1 MQLETF
7 LQRSAEQFPDKTA
20 LVCGPRRMT
29 YAEYDVASNR
39 LAHALIACGVSRGDR
54 VAIMLDNSIEIAV
67 SVFAILKAGAAF
79 MMVNATTK
87 SEKLHFLLHHSGAA
101 ALIASSRR
109 ASALEDAL
117 LDTPD
122 LQTVVLTP
130 TSRPCGI
137 PSDKQ
142 TVGFEELLD
151 RHKRNVEAPRQRAI
165 DVDLASVMYTSGS
178 TGVPKGVMLTH
189 QNMVTS
195 STTLTTYFGNNADD
209 VILNALPLSFN
220 YGLYHILMA
229 AQFGGTLVIERTFAY
244 PESVLKTM
252 VAEGV
257 TAFPIVPTMLAILLQ
272 ANLERHDLSRLR
284 YMTNTGAALPSEH
297 IARLRTSLPNVTLH
311 SMYGLTECKRVCAL
325 PPEELD
331 RRSDSV
337 GVPLPNQEICL
348 VDEKD
353 VAVPPGEVGQLVV
366 RGSNVMRGYWQ
377 MPEETD
383 RVLRPG
389 PIQGERVFYTG
400 DLFRQDEEGFLY
412 FVGRVDDVIKSRGE
426 KVSPREVENALHNHP
441 AVAEAAVIGVPDE
454 ILGRAVMAFIVLEPD
469 TEATERDLQRH
480 CAGQLED
487 YMVPQIIEFRDHLE
501 RTDHGKIDKRQLSSV
516 ACSISEG

>member
-1 MQLETF
+1 MQLESF
-7 LQRSAEQFPDKTA
+7 LQRSVERHPDKTA

-29 YAEYDVASNR
+29 YAEYEAASNR
-39 LAHALIACGVSRGDR
+39 MAHALIASGVSRGDR
-54 VAIMLDNSIEIAV
+54 VAIMLDNSLEIAV

-87 SEKLHFLLHHSGAA
+87 AEKLHYLLNHSGAA

-109 ASALEDAL
+109 VSALEDAL
-117 LDTPD
+117 PDTPD
-122 LQTVVLTP
+122 LRTVVLTP
-130 TSRPCGI
+130 TSRPCAI
-137 PSDKQ
+137 PPDKQ
-142 TVGFEELLD
+142 VTGFEDLLD
-151 RHKRNVEAPRQRAI
+151 RHDRNIEAPPRRAI

-195 STTLTTYFGNNADD
+195 STTLTTYFDNTPDD

-272 ANLERHDLSRLR
+272 ADLERHDLSKLR

-297 IARLRTSLPNVTLH
+297 IARLQTLLPHVTLH

-325 PPEELD
+325 PPEELGK
-331 RRSDSV
+331 RSDSV
-337 GVPLPNQEICL
+337 GFPLPNQEICL
-348 VDEKD
+348 VDED
-353 VAVPPGEVGQLVV
+353 DEPVPPGEVGQLVV
-366 RGSNVMRGYWQ
+366 RGSNVMRGYWR

-383 RVLRPG
+383 LVLRPG

-426 KVSPREVENALHNHP
+426 KVSPREVENALHHHP

-454 ILGRAVMAFIVLEPD
+454 ILGRAVKAFVVLESGR
-469 TEATERDLQRH
+469 EATARDLQRH

-501 RTDHGKIDKRQLSSV
+501 RTDHGKIDRRQL
-516 ACSISEG
+516 EGALT

>member
-1 MQLETF
+1 MQLESF
-7 LQRSAEQFPDKTA
+7 LQRSAEQWPDKTA

-39 LAHALIACGVSRGDR
+39 LAHGLIACGVSRGDR

-67 SVFAILKAGAAF
+67 SVFAILKTGAAF

-87 SEKLHFLLHHSGAA
+87 AEKLHYLLNHSGAS

-109 ASALEDAL
+109 VSALEDAL
-117 LDTPD
+117 QDTPD
-122 LQTVVLTP
+122 LRTVVLTP
-130 TSRPCGI
+130 TRRPCGI
-137 PSDKQ
+137 PANKQ
-142 TVGFEELLD
+142 TVGFEDLLD
-151 RHKRNVEAPRQRAI
+151 RHERDVTPPLRHAI

-195 STTLTTYFGNNADD
+195 STTLTTYFGNTADD

-244 PESVLKTM
+244 PESVLKSL

-272 ANLERHDLSRLR
+272 ADLERHDLSRLR

-297 IARLRTSLPNVTLH
+297 ISRLQALLPHVTLH

-325 PPEELD
+325 PPEELS

-337 GVPLPNQEICL
+337 GIPLPNQEICL
-348 VDEKD
+348 VDEEGS
-353 VAVPPGEVGQLVV
+353 PIPSGEVGQLVV

-400 DLFRQDEEGFLY
+400 DLFRQDDEGFLY

-454 ILGRAVMAFIVLEPD
+454 ILGRAVKAFVVLTADSEVS
-469 TEATERDLQRH
+469 ARDLQRH

-487 YMVPQIIEFRDHLE
+487 YMVPQMIEFRDHLE
-501 RTDHGKIDKRQLSSV
+501 RTDHGKIDKRQL
-516 ACSISEG
+516 EGTLT

>member
-1 MQLETF
+1 MQLESF
-7 LQRSAEQFPDKTA
+7 LQHSAEQWPEKTA

-29 YAEYDVASNR
+29 YAEYEAASNR
-39 LAHALIACGVSRGDR
+39 LAHGLIACGIVRGDR
-54 VAIMLDNSIEIAV
+54 VAIMLDNSIEVAI
-67 SVFAILKAGAAF
+67 SVFAILKTGAAF

-87 SEKLHFLLHHSGAA
+87 AEKLHYLLNHSGAA
-101 ALIASSRR
+101 ALVASSRR
-109 ASALEDAL
+109 ASTLEEALH
-117 LDTPD
+117 DTPD
-122 LQTVVLTP
+122 LQTVIFTP
-130 TSRPCGI
+130 TDRPCTI
-137 PSDKQ
+137 SRNKQ
-142 TVGFEELLD
+142 TVGFDDLLD
-151 RHKRNVEAPRQRAI
+151 RHHHESGPPPQRAI
-165 DVDLASVMYTSGS
+165 DVDLASLMYTSGS

-195 STTLTTYFGNNADD
+195 STTLTTYFGNTPDD

-244 PESVLKTM
+244 PEAVLKRM
-252 VAEGV
+252 VSEGV

-284 YMTNTGAALPSEH
+284 YLTNTGAALPSDH
-297 IARLRTSLPNVTLH
+297 IARLRALLPQVTLH

-325 PPEELD
+325 PPEELE

-337 GVPLPNQEICL
+337 GIPLPNQEICL
-348 VDEKD
+348 VGEDD
-353 VAVPPGEVGQLVV
+353 LPVSPGEVGQLVV
-366 RGSNVMRGYWQ
+366 RGSNVMRGYWR

-400 DLFRQDEEGFLY
+400 DLFRQDDQGFLY
-412 FVGRVDDVIKSRGE
+412 FVGRVDDMIKSRGE

-454 ILGRAVMAFIVLEPD
+454 ILGRAVKAFVVLRPD
-469 TEATERDLQRH
+469 MEASVRDLQRH

-487 YMVPQIIEFRDHLE
+487 YMAPQLIEFRDHLE
-501 RTDHGKIDKRQLSSV
+501 RTDHGKIDKRQL
-516 ACSISEG
+516 EGALT

>member
-1 MQLETF
+1 MQLESF
-7 LQRSAEQFPDKTA
+7 LQRSAERWPHKTA

-29 YAEYDVASNR
+29 YAEYEAASNS
-39 LAHALIACGVSRGDR
+39 LAHALIALGVSRGDR
-54 VAIMLDNSIEIAV
+54 VAIMLDNSIDVAV

-79 MMVNATTK
+79 MMVGATTK
-87 SEKLHFLLHHSGAA
+87 AEKLHFLVTHSGAA

-109 ASALEDAL
+109 VSVIEDAL
-117 LDTPD
+117 QDTPD
-122 LQTVVLTP
+122 LRSVVLTP
-130 TSRPCGI
+130 VNRPCGI

-142 TVGFEELLD
+142 TVGFVDLLD
-151 RHKRNVEAPRQRAI
+151 RHQRDVDAPPRRAI

-178 TGVPKGVMLTH
+178 TGIPKGVMLTH

-195 STTLTTYFGNNADD
+195 STTLTSYFENTPDD

-220 YGLYHILMA
+220 YGLYHVLMA
-229 AQFGGTLVIERTFAY
+229 AQFGGTLVIERSFAY
-244 PESVLKTM
+244 PESVLNNM
-252 VAEGV
+252 AAEGV
-257 TAFPIVPTMLAILLQ
+257 TAFPIVPTMLAILLETD
-272 ANLERHDLSRLR
+272 LERHDLSRLR
-284 YMTNTGAALPSEH
+284 YITNTGAALPPEH
-297 IARLRTSLPNVTLH
+297 IDRLGLLLPHVTLH

-331 RRSDSV
+331 RRPDSV
-337 GVPLPNQEICL
+337 GIPLPNQEICL
-348 VDEKD
+348 VDE
-353 VAVPPGEVGQLVV
+353 VGRPVPRGGVGQLVV
-366 RGSNVMRGYWQ
+366 RGSNVMRGYWR

-400 DLFRQDEEGFLY
+400 DLFRQDGDGFLY

-426 KVSPREVENALHNHP
+426 KVSPREVENALLNHP

-454 ILGRAVMAFIVLEPD
+454 LLGRAVKAFVVLKPGTD
-469 TEATERDLQRH
+469 ATARELKRH
-480 CAGQLED
+480 CTGQLED

-501 RTDHGKIDKRQLSSV
+501 RTDHGKIDKRLL
-516 ACSISEG
+516 EGAFV